1 MLTRLYKWVLERA
14 RERSTWLGL
23 ITLLT
28 VLGVNVSSAQQ
39 EAVVTAGVALAGAVM
54 AFSRD
59 NSAEGRDAERKGA
72 E

>member
-1 MLTRLYKWVLERA
+1 MLKRLYNWVLERA

-28 VLGVNVSSAQQ
+28 VLGINISTAQQ
-39 EAVVTAGVALAGAVM
+39 DAVVTAGVALAGAVM

-59 NSAEGRDAERKGA
+59 NDTPTSGPDAG
-72 E
+72 